1 MIISRTTLPSLT
13 LLLAF
18 AWGCSDGRSAGNST
32 QTENTA
38 ARSISVDSILPEWNH
53 VTKGST
59 IATLRLNAANFD
71 FSQSDSAGLDLDV
84 VKSDGTHVPFEIVF
98 WDKLASLGRLHV
110 RLDSSLLSQGSR
122 FELSWSNPL
131 MRRADSAA
139 VWGGITDSQRLE
151 VNSVLVDQF
160 ENGSMT
166 SLLPDS
172 ASWFTGTSDSG
183 KINAFGLG
191 SAPPNRTGTTLHLSY
206 TARLLTGQYVYAS
219 LKLAN
224 SPRVFRSLDSL
235 EFWAR
240 GSGNFSPALEHM
252 LTSKS
257 SHKAWKQ
264 LVIDTISGWQR
275 IRIRPQD
282 FDTAFPNSGSVGW
295 TAIRD
300 TIDHL
305 TFLIGGS
312 GDLWIDDIR
321 LYGIDRGDLR

>member
-1 MIISRTTLPSLT
+1 MIKFGPTLPTLT
-13 LLLAF
+13 LFLAF
-18 AWGCSDGRSAGNST
+18 AWGCSDGRTAGNST

-38 ARSISVDSILPEWNH
+38 ARSISVDSILPDRNH
-53 VTKGST
+53 GTKAST

-71 FSQSDSAGLDLDV
+71 FSQSDSTGGDLDV
-84 VKSDGTHVPFEIVF
+84 VKSNGTHVPFEIVF
-98 WDKLASLGRLHV
+98 WDKAASLGRLHI
-110 RLDSSLLSQGSR
+110 RLDSTLLSGGSR
-122 FELSWSNPL
+122 FELRWNQPVA
-131 MRRADSAA
+131 RRADSAA
-139 VWGGITDSQRLE
+139 TWSGITDSQRLE
-151 VNSVLVDQF
+151 VNSVLVDRF
-160 ENGSMT
+160 ENGSLT

-172 ASWFTGTSDSG
+172 ASWFTGVSDSG
-183 KINAFGLG
+183 RINAFGLA
-191 SAPPNRTGTTLHLSY
+191 SAPASRSGTVLHLSY
-206 TARLLTGQYVYAS
+206 TARLLTGQYVYTS

-235 EFWAR
+235 EFWVR
-240 GSGNFSPALEHM
+240 GTGNFSPALEHM

-264 LVIDTISGWQR
+264 LVIDTATGWQR
-275 IRIRPQD
+275 VRIRPVD
-282 FDTAFPNSGSVGW
+282 FDSASNVNGSVGW
-295 TAIRD
+295 MGTRD